1 MPLDIAHKTIRFFVA
16 NAPPNASITFLWHSG
31 EPTSV
36 GSAYFEDLV
45 QASTDRADVRIR
57 HKVQTNATLIN
68 EKWCELFKR
77 HQIDVGVS
85 LDGPRHVHDKY
96 RVRRSGKGSFEETVR
111 GIKLLQAHHIRVSNL
126 AVISDYSLEYPEQIY
141 DFFRESG
148 LDVVGYSVE
157 QVEGTHDTSK
167 LFSQIKTDSTER
179 YLNFLSRLYVRWKE
193 DNFAPVIREFDW
205 VIRQALNLLA
215 DSPRNIVS
223 DQVKPLKIV
232 AVSSEGDVVTF
243 SPELMTGSVED
254 RARFVIGNISALE
267 SFGDLVNS
275 ITLDGLARE
284 VNAGVDKCKKECQ
297 HFAICGGG
305 SVSSKYFENGS
316 VNSTETAYCRAHKKL
331 MFDCISGL
339 LTDDDIDAYL
349 KRRRFM
355 ESDFGVG
362 AGARDTV
369 AHEKLRQSNIAVVE

>member
-1 MPLDIAHKTIRFFVA
+1 MPLEIAHKTIKFFVA
-16 NAPPNASITFLWHSG
+16 NAPANGSITFLWHSG

-36 GSAYFEDLV
+36 GPAYFEDLI
-45 QASTDRADVRIR
+45 QARTDRADVHIR

-157 QVEGTHDTSK
+157 QIEGTHDTSK
-167 LFSQIKTDSTER
+167 LFNQIDTGSTER
-179 YLNFLSRLYVRWKE
+179 YRNFLSRLYARWKE
-193 DNFAPVIREFDW
+193 DNFVPVIREFDW
-205 VIRQALNLLA
+205 VIKQVLRLLS
-215 DSPRNIVS
+215 DSSQRNIGS

-243 SPELMTGSVED
+243 SPELITGSVED
-254 RARFVIGNISALE
+254 RARFVIGNIRELE
-267 SFGDLVNS
+267 DFGDLVNS
-275 ITLDGLARE
+275 STLDGLARE
-284 VNAGVDKCKKECQ
+284 VKAGVDKCNKECL

-316 VNSTETAYCRAHKKL
+316 VNSSETAYCRVHKKL
-331 MFDCISGL
+331 MFDCISSL

-349 KRRRFM
+349 KRRRSM
-355 ESDFGVG
+355 ENGFGTG
-362 AGARDTV
+362 IAASSALAREAAT
-369 AHEKLRQSNIAVVE
+369 AI

>member
-1 MPLDIAHKTIRFFVA
+1 MPLEIAHKTIKFFAA
-16 NAPPNASITFLWHSG
+16 NAPANASITFLWHSG

-36 GSAYFEDLV
+36 GSSYFEDMI
-45 QASTDRADVRIR
+45 QASADRADVRIR

-77 HQIDVGVS
+77 NRIDVGVS

-96 RVRRSGKGSFEETVR
+96 RVRRSGKGSFDETIR
-111 GIKLLQAHHIRVSNL
+111 GIQLLQAHDIRVSNL

-157 QVEGTHDTSK
+157 QIEGTHDSSK

-179 YLNFLSRLYVRWKE
+179 YLNFLSRLYARWKE

-205 VIRQALNLLA
+205 VIKQALSLLA
-215 DSPRNIVS
+215 GSPHNVVS

-243 SPELMTGSVED
+243 SPELITGSAAD
-254 RARFVIGNISALE
+254 RTHFVIGNIGALE
-267 SFGDLVNS
+267 SFGDLLNS
-275 ITLDGLARE
+275 STLGGLARD
-284 VNAGVDKCKKECQ
+284 VRAGVDKCKKECR

-331 MFDCISGL
+331 MFDCISRL

-349 KRRRFM
+349 KRRRSM
-355 ESDFGVG
+355 ESDLRVG
-362 AGARDTV
+362 TGSRTGG
-369 AHEKLRQSNIAVVE
+369 EGNLTFR